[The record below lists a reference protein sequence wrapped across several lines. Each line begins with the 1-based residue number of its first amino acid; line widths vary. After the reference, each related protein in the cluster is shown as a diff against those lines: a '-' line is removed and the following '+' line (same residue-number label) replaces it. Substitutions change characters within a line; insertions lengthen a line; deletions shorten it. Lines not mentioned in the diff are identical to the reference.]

1 MNTQR
6 IWFRPKIL
14 RALALPALVVA
25 IGLQT
30 SRIFFPS
37 LAWYLK
43 DTVGVGSI
51 TLAVYAFGTFLFA
64 FLAAV
69 LRRLAGAR
77 LSLLITGGGLAIL
90 RLVEQIVFVPQLDLW
105 LSMVGVILFLLF
117 LPIFVGHLRAQ
128 SDRFSAPRLGYGL
141 LLGLTLDTAIHGA
154 TSTLDLSWIPGVVPL
169 LVVALACALVLWLLV
184 DETLPGSSQPGEAS
198 WKDALPLIALGPFL
212 TFQALVLQNQGW
224 VSEVAGI
231 QSGLAFTVVMVGNL
245 LSIGM
250 MAWAFA
256 RPHTLHPLLGLATA
270 FYFGWA
276 GFSAATPH
284 PGFLVTALF
293 SQLLMGWSWGTL
305 ATVTMSSMK
314 RGLWR
319 TTLSLGIGMFLFLML
334 SFVYYVSLDIALP
347 IPRSAILPAAAVLFG
362 LIIFLASLRVRKMP
376 RSPWVDWTP
385 IVVATALVLVPL
397 GHWLTQGPIV
407 QPEEP
412 TGLPVNVMTY
422 NLHSAYDVSG
432 RQDPEAI
439 AQVIE
444 ASGAKI
450 IALQEVSRGWLIN
463 GSTDLATWL
472 AQRLRMQLLFQG
484 TTGPMWGNAILTS
497 YPILDHG
504 WGTLPSGESLLDRGY
519 LWALIDIGADEPL
532 HVIATHLHHVEGE
545 NEIRLLQVP
554 VLLEYWDGAPFS
566 LITGDMNA
574 EPHEAEIDLFRQA
587 GLLDSWSEAGEGDGF
602 TFSANDPF
610 KRIDWVWHTPDLT
623 ATRAERI
630 ETQAS
635 DHIPVLVTLDI
646 NP

>member
-1 MNTQR
+1 MNTLR
-6 IWFRPKIL
+6 IWFRPQIL
-14 RALALPALVVA
+14 RALALPALVVT

-51 TLAVYAFGTFLFA
+51 TLAAYAFGAFLFA

-77 LSLLITGGGLAIL
+77 LSLLITGGGLVLL

-105 LSMVGVILFLLF
+105 LSMAGVILFLLF
-117 LPIFVGHLRAQ
+117 LPIFVGHVRAQ
-128 SDRFSAPRLGYGL
+128 GDRFAAPRLGYGL
-141 LLGLTLDTAIHGA
+141 LLGVALDTAIHGA
-154 TSTLDLSWIPGVVPL
+154 ASTLDLSWIPGIIPL
-169 LVVALACALVLWLLV
+169 LVVAIVCALVLWLLV
-184 DETLPGSSQPGEAS
+184 DEPLASSSQPSEAS

-212 TFQALVLQNQGW
+212 TFPALVLQNQGW
-224 VSEVAGI
+224 VSEIAGI
-231 QSGLAFTVVMVGNL
+231 QSGLAFVVVMVGNL

-250 MAWAFA
+250 MTWGFA

-284 PGFLVTALF
+284 PGFLLTALF
-293 SQLLMGWSWGTL
+293 SQLLMGWSWAVL
-305 ATVTMSSMK
+305 ATVTMASKNRS
-314 RGLWR
+314 LWR
-319 TTLSLGIGMFLFLML
+319 TTLSLGIGMFLFLIL
-334 SFVYYVSLDIALP
+334 SFFYYVSLDIALP
-347 IPRSAILPAAAVLFG
+347 ISRSAILPAAAILFG
-362 LIIFLASLRVRKMP
+362 LIIFLASLRVRKMA
-376 RSPWVDWTP
+376 RSPWRDWTP
-385 IVVATALVLVPL
+385 IVIATALVLVPL
-397 GHWLTQGPIV
+397 GHWLAQGPIV

-422 NLHSAYDVSG
+422 NLHSAYNTSG
-432 RQDPEAI
+432 RQDPESI

-444 ASGAKI
+444 TSGAKI
-450 IALQEVSRGWLIN
+450 IALQEISRGWLIN

-472 AQRLRMQLLFQG
+472 AQRLRMQVLFQG

-504 WGTLPSGESLLDRGY
+504 WGTLPSGGSLLGRGY
-519 LWALIDIGADEPL
+519 LWALIDIGTDEPL
-532 HVIATHLHHVEGE
+532 HVIATHLHHLESE

-554 VLLEYWDGAPFS
+554 VLIEYWDGTPYS
-566 LITGDMNA
+566 LIMGDLNS
-574 EPHEAEIDLFRQA
+574 EPHYPEMDLFRQA

-602 TFSANDPF
+602 TWPANDPF
-610 KRIDWVWHTPDLT
+610 ERIDWVWHTTDLT

-630 ETQAS
+630 VTLAS
-635 DHIPVLVTLDI
+635 DHIPVLVTLDAS
-646 NP
+646 P

>member
-6 IWFRPKIL
+6 TWFRTNIL
-14 RALALPALVVA
+14 RSLALPALVVA

-30 SRIFFPS
+30 SRVFFPS

-51 TLAVYAFGTFLFA
+51 TLAVYAFGTFLLA

-77 LSLLITGGGLAIL
+77 LSLLITGGGLVLL
-90 RLVEQIVFVPQLDLW
+90 RLVEQIAFVPQLDLW
-105 LSMVGVILFLLF
+105 LSLAGVVLFLLF
-117 LPIFVGHLRAQ
+117 LPVFVGHVRAQ
-128 SDRFSAPRLGYGL
+128 GDHFAAPRLGYGL
-141 LLGLTLDTAIHGA
+141 LLGVTLDTAIHGA
-154 TSTLDLSWIPGVVPL
+154 ASTLDLSWIPGIVPL
-169 LVVALACALVLWLLV
+169 LVVAVVSALVLWLLV
-184 DETLPGSSQPGEAS
+184 DEIVPGSSQPSEAR

-224 VSEVAGI
+224 VSEIAGI
-231 QSGLAFTVVMVGNL
+231 QSGLAFVVVMAGNL

-256 RPHTLHPLLGLATA
+256 RPHTLHPLLGLTTA
-270 FYFGWA
+270 FYLGWA
-276 GFSAATPH
+276 GYSATTPH
-284 PGFLVTALF
+284 PGFIFTVLV

-305 ATVTMSSMK
+305 TTVTMSSQK

-319 TTLSLGIGMFLFLML
+319 TTFSLGIGMFVFLIL
-334 SFVYYVSLDIALP
+334 SFFYYVSLDIVLP
-347 IPRSAILPAAAVLFG
+347 IPRSAILPTAAILFG
-362 LIIFLASLRVRKMP
+362 LIVFLASLRVRKLP
-376 RSPWVDWTP
+376 RSPWRDWTP

-397 GHWLTQGPIV
+397 GHWLAQGPIF

-412 TGLPVNVMTY
+412 AGLPVKVMTY
-422 NLHSAYDVSG
+422 NLHSAYDISG

-444 ASGAKI
+444 TSGAKI

-472 AQRLRMQLLFQG
+472 AQRLRMQVLFQG

-497 YPILDHG
+497 CPILDYG
-504 WGTLPSGESLLDRGY
+504 WGTLPSGGALLGRGY

-532 HVIATHLHHVEGE
+532 HVIATHLHHVESE

-554 VLLEYWDGAPFS
+554 VLLEYWDGTPYS
-566 LITGDMNA
+566 LIMGDLNA
-574 EPHEAEIDLFRQA
+574 EPHYPEIDLFRQA

-602 TFSANDPF
+602 TWPSYDPF
-610 KRIDWVWHTPDLT
+610 ERIDWVWHSPDLT

-635 DHIPVLVTLDI
+635 DHIPVLVTLDT